1 MEFRACLVSPSKT
14 RQATYWAH
22 PKVESPHTDAW
33 LVALGKGDL
42 MQKEE
47 LEKTKNWLVGDEK
60 GVKLRACLVSP
71 SKTRQATYC
80 PSAIYSSTAR
90 RSKISYVAQQAHT
103 KLFCAQKRSAHA
115 PHNTHNTPNNTL

>member
-1 MEFRACLVSPSKT
+1 MRACLVSPSKT

-71 SKTRQATYC
+71 IKTRQATFWAH
-80 PSAIYSSTAR
+80 PKVESPKTDAWR
-90 RSKISYVAQQAHT
+90 VALG
-103 KLFCAQKRSAHA
+103 KGDLMQKEELEKPRIG
-115 PHNTHNTPNNTL
+115 L